1 MELIYVIPADAAQA
15 APNGK
20 FSLLGG
26 GIENINALTFP
37 TVQPGLALVV
47 RLRVLPSEAEQDY
60 KFSVHIIGPK
70 DFRVIS
76 GDIAE
81 FRPISS
87 HGVSERPF
95 AVNLILNMPLLV
107 FPEPGTYRFCLYVDG
122 QEVGTFPLDV
132 QKIDN
137 GEISSS

>member
-15 APNGK
+15 GPNGK

-26 GIENINALTFP
+26 GIENINALAFP
-37 TVQPGLALVV
+37 AIQPGLALVV
-47 RLRVLPSEAEQDY
+47 RLLVLASEAEQDH
-60 KFSVHIIGPK
+60 KFSVDITGPK

-87 HGVSERPF
+87 HGVSDRPF
-95 AVNLILNMPLLV
+95 AINVILNIPLLV
-107 FPEPGTYRFCLYVDG
+107 FPEPGKYHFCLYVDG
-122 QEVGTFPLDV
+122 QEVGKFPLDV
-132 QKIDN
+132 QKIDS
-137 GEISSS
+137 GEVSSS